1 MKKKIVI
8 VDDHP
13 IVLNGLKAMLNSLE
27 EYEVV
32 AALSNPLE
40 VFDYLKSFEIDI
52 LITDLEMPEMNG
64 MELIKSV
71 KEKGYPCKIVVL
83 TMHSERSK
91 LDEAIELGIDGYVLK
106 DSDRDEFVF
115 ALKSI
120 SKGKQFYSS
129 TVLESGINQ
138 KKEVFAEESI
148 NLTHREIEVLKLV
161 AEGFSNTEIGEK
173 LFLSPKTI
181 DSHRTNLMKKLEVH
195 NVVELVRYAIKNKI
209 VKLD

>member
-1 MKKKIVI
+1 MKKILI

-13 IVLNGLKAMLNSLE
+13 IVLNGLKLMIESMNT
-27 EYEVV
+27 YEVV
-32 AALSNPLE
+32 ASLTNPLL
-40 VFDYLKSFEIDI
+40 VFDYLKSIDVDL

-64 MELIKSV
+64 IQLIKAV
-71 KEKGYPCKIVVL
+71 REKYDCKILVL

-91 LDEAIELGIDGYVLK
+91 LEEAIDLGVEGYLLK
-106 DSDRDEFVF
+106 DSDKDEFVF
-115 ALKSI
+115 ALNSI

-129 TVLESGINQ
+129 SLLESGINKQ
-138 KKEVFAEESI
+138 IESKS
-148 NLTHREIEVLKLV
+148 NVSVLTERETEVLKLI
-161 AEGFSNTEIGEK
+161 AEGFSNQEVGEK

-209 VKLD
+209 VELG